1 MSTNGQLVFT
11 DVDKITFKGVGNTS
25 NAVVDTVTGKIGVGI
40 DNPDANLHVLGN
52 SYVSTNLE
60 LGGTL
65 IMGTV
70 NVEAYHSLEA
80 VTATGNTTPLTVEF
94 SNATTGIVT
103 TGNVEVGNELTV
115 TGNATIS
122 SNLIVSGNT
131 ETKNINMLHTANTA
145 SIKLNSNVVTEFSR
159 SKKLIKY
166 PRVALTSASQ
176 DGYTVDSSSDNG
188 SAFAYYLFDNQE
200 PSNASSRWRTSSS
213 RYTNSGSTPPNV
225 NLFTGSETGDWV
237 SIEFPEKM
245 KLAYY
250 TITGLHEM
258 SPKEGVIYGYDGS
271 TWHKVS
277 EFYYDLSD
285 SLAYLSGA
293 NGDSPYF
300 SPKFYAY
307 EGIGVYSKYAM
318 VVLKTNGHSDSL
330 SFYEWKLYGV
340 PEYDSDAHGTD
351 VVYKSITNEPNNDS
365 LEVYFDAKDL
375 STGALSTTAG
385 AISGLGGTSINGTA
399 YGNPQVS
406 DGAFVFD
413 GTGDFI
419 QSGATSLSGNA
430 HLTIACWVKIAVGA
444 STTTG
449 TIFSLGA
456 NGTSQGSLGFRTL
469 QTGDGNLGTLT
480 GTGRGGKPGDFRYF
494 TVSGTGSRSTEVPA
508 DEDVWHHIVLIH
520 DGPGGFK
527 LYMNGVYKSSTP
539 EDNLNLLTNCTLTV
553 GAQVTSGTTLV
564 AGSTFN
570 GSIANIR
577 LFKRPL
583 STDEIWQL
591 YAYQKEDFGHGKL
604 DMILKNGRLG
614 IGTSEPKA
622 PLDVMGELYGP
633 GSRPGFSIH
642 TSTFWGPPNG
652 LSWGSMVD
660 TNGNSTTHWACPY
673 FCPLPFIEPSWL
685 EYDSHNAISFED
697 RMFGSN
703 AGHVVRFTAPK
714 SGFYHFSF
722 VIGFKSASAGD
733 YIGFMLNKNRADS
746 ASSGVAGE
754 NDYFLGAM
762 NDYPTANK
770 VITITSAVNIYMKQG
785 EFVVPYSRSVNDSYL
800 ADGGGFEFSGFYIG

>member
-1 MSTNGQLVFT
+1 M
-11 DVDKITFKGVGNTS
+11 
-25 NAVVDTVTGKIGVGI
+25 
-40 DNPDANLHVLGN
+40 
-52 SYVSTNLE
+52 
-60 LGGTL
+60 
-65 IMGTV
+65 
-70 NVEAYHSLEA
+70 
-80 VTATGNTTPLTVEF
+80 
-94 SNATTGIVT
+94 
-103 TGNVEVGNELTV
+103 
-115 TGNATIS
+115 
-122 SNLIVSGNT
+122 
-131 ETKNINMLHTANTA
+131 
-145 SIKLNSNVVTEFSR
+145 
-159 SKKLIKY
+159 
-166 PRVALTSASQ
+166 TSASQ
-176 DGYTVDSSSDNG
+176 DGYTVDRSNDNG
-188 SAFAYYLFDNQE
+188 TNFAYYLFDNQE

-285 SLAYLSGA
+285 SLYFLSGA

-318 VVLKTNGHSDSL
+318 VVSKTNGHSDSL

-351 VVYKSITNEPNNDS
+351 VVYKSITNDPNNDS

-375 STGALSTTAG
+375 STGALSTAAG

-406 DGAFVFD
+406 DGVFVFD

-494 TVSGTGSRSTEVPA
+494 TVSGTGHRSTEIPA

-527 LYMNGVYKSSTP
+527 LYINGVYKSSTP
-539 EDNLNLLTNCTLTV
+539 EDDLNLLTNCTLTV

-564 AGSTFN
+564 GGSTFN

-642 TSTFWGPPNG
+642 THPITGRWMVLVGGRTRGRIIYVHIFVHYLSYNPHGWNMIVTIQFHSKIECLEVTLDTLYG
-652 LSWGSMVD
+652 LQ
-660 TNGNSTTHWACPY
+660 
-673 FCPLPFIEPSWL
+673 PLNLDFIIFHL
-685 EYDSHNAISFED
+685 
-697 RMFGSN
+697 R
-703 AGHVVRFTAPK
+703 
-714 SGFYHFSF
+714 
-722 VIGFKSASAGD
+722 
-733 YIGFMLNKNRADS
+733 
-746 ASSGVAGE
+746 
-754 NDYFLGAM
+754 
-762 NDYPTANK
+762 
-770 VITITSAVNIYMKQG
+770 
-785 EFVVPYSRSVNDSYL
+785 
-800 ADGGGFEFSGFYIG
+800 

>member
-40 DNPDANLHVLGN
+40 DSPDANLHVLGN

-70 NVEAYHSLEA
+70 NVSAHHSLEA
-80 VTATGNTTPLTVEF
+80 VTAEGNTTPLTVEF

-115 TGNATIS
+115 S
-122 SNLIVSGNT
+122 SNLTVSGNT

-145 SIKLNSNVVTEFSR
+145 SIKLNSNVVAEFPR

-188 SAFAYYLFDNQE
+188 SNFAYYLFDNQE
-200 PSNASSRWRTSSS
+200 PPNATSRWRTNSS

-245 KLAYY
+245 KLVYY
-250 TITGLHEM
+250 TISGLHEM

-285 SLAYLSGA
+285 SLYFLSGA

-318 VVLKTNGHSDSL
+318 VVSKTSGHSDSL

-351 VVYKSITNEPNNDS
+351 VVYKSITNDPNNDS

-375 STGALSTTAG
+375 NPGALSTAAG
-385 AISGLGGTSINGTA
+385 AITGLGGTSINGTA

-444 STTTG
+444 STTGG
-449 TIFSLGA
+449 TIFSLGE
-456 NGTSQGSLGFRTL
+456 NGTLQGSLGFRTL
-469 QTGDGNLGTLT
+469 STSDGSLGTLT

-494 TVSGTGSRSTEVPA
+494 TLSGTGSRSTEIPA

-527 LYMNGVYKSSTP
+527 IYINGVYKSSTP
-539 EDNLNLLTNCTLTV
+539 EDDLNLLTNCTLTV
-553 GAQVTSGTTLV
+553 GNQVTSGTNPNP
-564 AGSTFN
+564 GSGFN

-642 TSTFWGPPNG
+642 TSDYWSVDG
-652 LSWGSMVD
+652 LSWGSN
-660 TNGNSTTHWACPY
+660 TGTHYSCPY
-673 FCPLPFIEPSWL
+673 FCPLPFIQPSWL
-685 EYDSHNAISFED
+685 EYDSHNTISFER

-722 VIGFKSASAGD
+722 AIGWKSASAND
-733 YIGFMLNKNRADS
+733 YVGFMLNKNRADS
-746 ASSGVAGE
+746 AVNQSNA
-754 NDYFLGAM
+754 NDYFLGTH
-762 NDYPTANK
+762 NDYPTAGK
-770 VITITSAVNIYMKQG
+770 IITISATVNIYMKQG
-785 EFVVPYSRSVNDSYL
+785 EFVVPYSRSVEHSYIGN
-800 ADGGGFEFSGFYIG
+800 GGAFHFSGFYIG

>member
-1 MSTNGQLVFT
+1 ME
-11 DVDKITFKGVGNTS
+11 TFHTS
-25 NAVVDTVTGKIGVGI
+25 NLHIECDHA
-40 DNPDANLHVLGN
+40 ANV
-52 SYVSTNLE
+52 
-60 LGGTL
+60 
-65 IMGTV
+65 
-70 NVEAYHSLEA
+70 
-80 VTATGNTTPLTVEF
+80 
-94 SNATTGIVT
+94 
-103 TGNVEVGNELTV
+103 
-115 TGNATIS
+115 
-122 SNLIVSGNT
+122 
-131 ETKNINMLHTANTA
+131 A
-145 SIKLNSNVVTEFSR
+145 SIQLNSNVVTEFSR

-176 DGYTVDSSSDNG
+176 DGYTVDKSNDNG
-188 SAFAYYLFDNQE
+188 TNSAYYLFDNQE
-200 PSNASSRWRTSSS
+200 PTNASSRWRTAGS
-213 RYTNSGSTPPNV
+213 RYTNSGSTPPSV

-277 EFYYDLSD
+277 EFYYNLSD
-285 SLAYLSGA
+285 SIVNVSPP
-293 NGDSPYF
+293 PYF

-318 VVLKTNGHSDSL
+318 VVSKTNGHSDSL

-340 PEYDSDAHGTD
+340 PEYDSGAHGTD
-351 VVYKSITNEPNNDS
+351 VVFKSITNDPNNDS
-365 LEVYFDAKDL
+365 LEVYFDAKNL
-375 STGALSTTAG
+375 NPGSLSTTAG
-385 AISGLGGTSINGTA
+385 DITGLGGTSINGTA

-406 DGAFVFD
+406 GGVFVFD

-430 HLTIACWVKIAVGA
+430 HLTIACWAKIAVGA
-444 STTTG
+444 SNSAG
-449 TIFSLGA
+449 TIFSMGA

-469 QTGDGNLGTLT
+469 KTGDGNLGGLT
-480 GTGRGGKPGDFRYF
+480 GTDRGGKPGDFRYF
-494 TVSGTGSRSTEVPA
+494 TVGGTGDRSTEIPA

-553 GAQVTSGTTLV
+553 GNQVSS
-564 AGSTFN
+564 GSTPIADTAFN

-642 TSTFWGPPNG
+642 TSDYWSGNG
-652 LSWGSMVD
+652 YHWGS
-660 TNGNSTTHWACPY
+660 NSSLHFYCPY

-685 EYDSHNAISFED
+685 EYDSHNTISFEP
-697 RMFGSN
+697 RNFGSN

-722 VIGFKSASAGD
+722 AIGFKSAVAND
-733 YIGFMLNKNRADS
+733 YVAFMLNKNRGDQFGGGGGPGANN
-746 ASSGVAGE
+746 G
-754 NDYFLGAM
+754 NDYFLGVESS
-762 NDYPTANK
+762 NIANK
-770 VITITSAVNIYMKQG
+770 FVTLSAGVNIYMKQG
-785 EFVVPYSRSVNDSYL
+785 EYVVPYSRSVKDSFI
-800 ADGGGFEFSGFYIG
+800 ADGGGFGFSGFYIG